1 MVTGMSTHARLSRT
15 TPYPWYDSWWLASY
29 FGAQTIIRR
38 LKPEA
43 LADFI
48 RALEPLQ
55 TNPTFRTTLLDQPF
69 DADTLDAVRKVVKS
83 LRPSDLELHEARAFG
98 RFVVHDHP
106 MFLELQRRAEP
117 IVGDAV
123 GEPVEASYSFLS
135 LYSPRGV
142 CAVHLDA
149 PQAKWTFDLCIDQSA
164 PWPITSATSVGG
176 RIRKSSPDTP
186 ARKIGRRDQELSSL
200 EFSDVSPR
208 AGQAVVFSGS
218 SQWHYRDPIDP
229 ADGSAFCTLLF
240 LHFIPRGTANLLDPH
255 HWATLLASPSWPLWR
270 LPLSDERCIVRLT
283 SSRAVR

>member
-1 MVTGMSTHARLSRT
+1 MSNDVKLNRA
-15 TPYPWYDSWWLASY
+15 TPYPWYDSWWLAAT
-29 FGAQTIIRR
+29 FEARAIIQR

-43 LADFI
+43 LADFN

-55 TNPTFRTTLLDQPF
+55 TNPSFRTTLLDQPF

-106 MFLELQRRAEP
+106 MFLELQRRAAP
-117 IVGDAV
+117 IVSDAV

-135 LYSPRGV
+135 LYSQRGV

-149 PQAKWTFDLCIDQSA
+149 PHAKWTFDLCIDQSA
-164 PWPITSATSVGG
+164 PWPIHLSAVRPWPG
-176 RIRKSSPDTP
+176 RDEL
-186 ARKIGRRDQELSSL
+186 AGYAGQDGQEDWQEKIKRSSSL

-240 LHFIPRGTANLLDPH
+240 LHFIPRGTADLLDPR
-255 HWATLLASPSWPLWR
+255 HWAALVGVPELAALSRSP
-270 LPLSDERCIVRLT
+270 VR
-283 SSRAVR
+283 

>member
-1 MVTGMSTHARLSRT
+1 MVDGHVDRRAAQQDH
-15 TPYPWYDSWWLASY
+15 PYPWYDSWWLASY
-29 FGAQTIIRR
+29 FEAQTIIRR

-117 IVGDAV
+117 IVSDAV

-164 PWPITSATSVGG
+164 PWPIHLSDVRPWPDPDELSGYAGQDG
-176 RIRKSSPDTP
+176 QDDWQEKIKSS
-186 ARKIGRRDQELSSL
+186 SSL

-240 LHFIPRGTANLLDPH
+240 LHFIPRGTANLLDPR
-255 HWATLLASPSWPLWR
+255 HWAALVGVPELAALSRSPGR
-270 LPLSDERCIVRLT
+270 
-283 SSRAVR
+283 